1 MSFTRISLTVHPVGQ
16 TQQSENK
23 GSCEVTLE
31 NTVAMADKWS
41 LYRAKLHREE
51 KEAIPADYLE
61 TNLGECGW
69 LGKEIK
75 LAITQQGTIE
85 GS

>member
-1 MSFTRISLTVHPVGQ
+1 M
-16 TQQSENK
+16 E
-23 GSCEVTLE
+23 LE
-31 NTVAMADKWS
+31 
-41 LYRAKLHREE
+41 YRAKLHYEE
-51 KEAIPADYLE
+51 MEAMAVDYLG